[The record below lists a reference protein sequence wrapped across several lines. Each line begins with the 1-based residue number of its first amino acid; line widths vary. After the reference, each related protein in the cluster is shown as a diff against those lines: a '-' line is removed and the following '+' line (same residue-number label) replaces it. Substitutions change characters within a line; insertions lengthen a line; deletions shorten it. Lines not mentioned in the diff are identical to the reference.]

1 MQRPFLH
8 IVRAAALAV
17 FTIFA
22 LAAPLLPADAHK
34 GATGVVKQRM
44 DAMKDM
50 QKAMKALNAM
60 LSGKQAMDR
69 TAAIGLAETIRDQS
83 GVHMAELFPDG
94 SLNHPS
100 EALPK
105 VWENWSD
112 FRAEAD
118 ELEREADA
126 LARSLTDGDASAQ
139 FKRVAASC
147 KSCHKAYRKP
157 K

>member
-8 IVRAAALAV
+8 IARAAALAV
-17 FTIFA
+17 FSIFA

-50 QKAMKALNAM
+50 QKALNAM

-69 TAAIGLAETIRDQS
+69 AAAIGLAETIRDQS

>member
-8 IVRAAALAV
+8 IARAAALAV

-50 QKAMKALNAM
+50 QKALNAM

-69 TAAIGLAETIRDQS
+69 AAAIGLAETIRDQS

>member
-8 IVRAAALAV
+8 IVRVAALAV
-17 FTIFA
+17 FSIFA

-50 QKAMKALNAM
+50 QKALNAM

-69 TAAIGLAETIRDQS
+69 AAAIGLAETIRDQS

-118 ELEREADA
+118 ELERAADA
-126 LARSLTDGDASAQ
+126 LARSRTDGDASAQ